1 MYPLKI
7 QRRNKKSKTSKKK
20 NYQRIPFKES
30 KTEDKVMS
38 NHKNTT
44 NESIEVMKT
53 VKIKPGL

>member
-1 MYPLKI
+1 M
-7 QRRNKKSKTSKKK
+7 
-20 NYQRIPFKES
+20 PFKES